1 MLAIGGTDP
10 CAAAGLAVDM
20 RVLEAHDVHAML
32 AVAAI
37 TVQNPIDG
45 VSSIQE
51 TDAETLFQQV
61 QAVRGWAEPQ
71 AVKIGLVP
79 TTEGLAAVIEALAD
93 YTGPIVV
100 DPVLR
105 ASGGGRLVALRHS
118 DEILQTLGARI
129 TLWTPNVD
137 EFVEVLSCRVDSLHD
152 LEIAAHL
159 WRDRFGSAV
168 LGKGGHLIKDCGC
181 DVLVDESAV
190 TKYDRL
196 GPIHSA
202 RGTGCA
208 LASSI
213 AARLAHGDS
222 LSEAVAAARVWLGL
236 QRSLLAD
243 TVPAG

>member
-20 RVLEAHDVHAML
+20 RVLEAHDVHAMI

-45 VSSIQE
+45 VSSIHE

-61 QAVRGWAEPQ
+61 EAVRQWAEPQ

-79 TTEGLAAVIEALAD
+79 TTEGLAAVIEALAG
-93 YTGPIVV
+93 YSGPIVF

-105 ASGGGRLVALRHS
+105 ASGGGRLVAVRPT
-118 DEILQTLGARI
+118 DAIFQALGERI

-137 EFVEVLSCRVDSLHD
+137 ELVEVLSCEVDSLHD
-152 LEIAAHL
+152 LEVAAGL
-159 WRDRFGSAV
+159 WRDRFGAAV
-168 LGKGGHLIKDCGC
+168 LAKGGHLIKDRGC
-181 DVLVDESAV
+181 DLLIDETGV
-190 TKYDRL
+190 TKYDRV
-196 GPIHSA
+196 GPTHSA

-208 LASSI
+208 LASAI
-213 AARLAHGDS
+213 AARLAHGET
-222 LSEAVAAARVWLGL
+222 LSGAVDTAREWLGT
-236 QRSLLAD
+236 QRSLLVD
-243 TVPAG
+243 TVTEE